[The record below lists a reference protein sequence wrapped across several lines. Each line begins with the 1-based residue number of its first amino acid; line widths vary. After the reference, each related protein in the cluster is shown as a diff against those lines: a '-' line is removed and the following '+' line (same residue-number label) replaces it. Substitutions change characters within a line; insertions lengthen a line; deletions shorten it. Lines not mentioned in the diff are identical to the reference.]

1 MRVRPDHVR
10 RFAVMRVRGDSDAPV
25 VTFVREV
32 QVLEVSLANQYP
44 KVYVIPM
51 KDGWIPAQYV
61 DKTDLFFTLEDAEG
75 QVALEALERS

>member
-10 RFAVMRVRGDSDAPV
+10 RFAVMRVRGDSDVPV
-25 VTFVREV
+25 DTFVCEV

-51 KDGWIPAQYV
+51 DGWIPAQYV
-61 DKTDLFFTLEDAEG
+61 DKTDLFFTLEDADG